1 MRVIGLTGGIA
12 SGKSTVT
19 QLLRQNH
26 IPVLDADAIAWQL
39 AQPERALWQAY
50 VEHYGDRVLLPD
62 RQLNRQAVADIV
74 FSQPEEKQWMDGMAH
89 PIIKKEIQ
97 KQLSAAAQAGER
109 LAVLDVPLLYEAG
122 WDNMVDQVWLVY
134 VNKEVQLQRLMARNG
149 YSRQEALRRISAQM
163 PLEEKRKKAQAVLDN
178 NGTRQELEAMVMG
191 LLDKQKEWQ
200 CDIQLK

>member
-19 QLLRQNH
+19 QLLRQH
-26 IPVLDADAIAWQL
+26 RIPVLDADAIAWQL
-39 AQPERALWQAY
+39 AQPGEALWQAY
-50 VEHYGDRVLLPD
+50 VERYGDRVLLPD

-74 FSQPEEKQWMDGMAH
+74 FSQPEEKQWMDGMSH

-97 KQLSAAAQAGER
+97 KQLSAAAQAGKR

-122 WDNMVDQVWLVY
+122 WDNMADQVWLVY

-149 YSRQEALRRISAQM
+149 YSRQEALRRIGAQM
-163 PLEEKRKKAQAVLDN
+163 PLDAKRKKAQVVLDN

-191 LLDKQKEWQ
+191 LLDKQKEW
-200 CDIQLK
+200 